1 MFNISLATGTGGTES
16 EVPVPNAKVPA
27 APKLRDSAK
36 FSVLESIWNIRTH
49 EQLLSKL
56 TVSVPMAQGDK
67 NHDKNCGHTFRVH
80 SHRINDR
87 TRESKYSVHSSIYK
101 HSTRRSGLV
110 HMNYFTCVHA
120 RILVP

>member
-1 MFNISLATGTGGTES
+1 MESDLTHGKASDETLSPANIKFGDRYCGTES

-56 TVSVPMAQGDK
+56 TVL
-67 NHDKNCGHTFRVH
+67 
-80 SHRINDR
+80 
-87 TRESKYSVHSSIYK
+87 ES
-101 HSTRRSGLV
+101 T
-110 HMNYFTCVHA
+110 
-120 RILVP
+120 ILP